1 MRSVTQAPA
10 IHLRLMVRFPRKDPI
25 LFQLGLKA
33 AELPC
38 FESETEH
45 RSAAALEDSHRL
57 LLQCGNWKF
66 IFLEIAM
73 HKPKAPTRPQDIHL
87 PYMGRCTQVNLH
99 RIMAASNSPMTPS
112 RFQERHMTSKLEA
125 FLLVAHQQATPQGS
139 KFQRLM
145 HTRDVHEYD
154 YISRRLLQ
162 LLEYNYINACLRQ
175 RRAPPRDV
183 ISWLHRLYLN
193 LVVLHD
199 YSSPGRTGSTST
211 LSCPASTR
219 LSAAAALHR
228 LRRTP
233 PRRRLLGVQL
243 LRLLTLT
250 SKLVEGGYYVI
261 NN

>member
-10 IHLRLMVRFPRKDPI
+10 IHLRLMVRFTRKDPI

-45 RSAAALEDSHRL
+45 RSAEALEDCHRL
-57 LLQCGNWKF
+57 LLQCVNWKF
-66 IFLEIAM
+66 IFFGNCYAQTNSS
-73 HKPKAPTRPQDIHL
+73 HKT
-87 PYMGRCTQVNLH
+87 
-99 RIMAASNSPMTPS
+99 S
-112 RFQERHMTSKLEA
+112 RHSLAVHGKMYTSKSTSSYGCIKLTNDSLKIERHVTSKLEA

-139 KFQRLM
+139 KFQCLM
-145 HTRDVHEYD
+145 HTRDVREYD

-162 LLEYNYINACLRQ
+162 LLEYNYINARLRQ
-175 RRAPPRDV
+175 RRAPPRDI

-193 LVVLHD
+193 LVERRD
-199 YSSPGRTGSTST
+199 YSSLGRTGSTST
-211 LSCPASTR
+211 LPCTASTR
-219 LSAAAALHR
+219 LSAAVALHR

-233 PRRRLLGVQL
+233 PRRRLLGVRL
-243 LRLLTLT
+243 LRLLTST
-250 SKLVEGGYYVI
+250 SKLVKGGYYVI